1 MLLSDWP
8 NAVAHVDADCF
19 FAACELARSPKLRGR
34 PVCVMSSQD
43 ACIVAKTYDA
53 KAVGIR
59 TGMPV
64 WEAKKLLP
72 RAVYLPADFA
82 YYGQVSDKL
91 FAILSRFTPE
101 VEVYSIDEAFLG
113 LNGIRSLWRKSFAEI
128 ADTIRTAIKSEAGIT
143 ASIGI
148 SVTKTLAKIASDI
161 HKPDGT
167 MLVPG
172 REIQSF
178 LAGVEIKD
186 IPGIGGNRRAL
197 LH

>member
-53 KAVGIR
+53 KAVGIH

-72 RAVYLPADFA
+72 RAVYLPADFT
-82 YYGQVSDKL
+82 YYGQVADKL
-91 FAILSRFTPE
+91 IAILSRFTPE

-113 LNGIRSLWRKSFAEI
+113 LNGIRSLWRMGFVEI
-128 ADTIRTAIKSEAGIT
+128 ADTIRATIKSEAGIT
-143 ASIGI
+143 VSIGI
-148 SVTKTLAKIASDI
+148 SVTKTSVLN
-161 HKPDGT
+161 T
-167 MLVPG
+167 
-172 REIQSF
+172 
-178 LAGVEIKD
+178 
-186 IPGIGGNRRAL
+186 
-197 LH
+197 